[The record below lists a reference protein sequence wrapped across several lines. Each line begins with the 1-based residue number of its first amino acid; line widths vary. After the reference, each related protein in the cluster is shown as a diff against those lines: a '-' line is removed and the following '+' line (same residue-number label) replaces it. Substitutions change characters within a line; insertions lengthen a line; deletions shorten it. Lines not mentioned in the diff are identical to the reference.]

1 MKKHEH
7 KIERIQIKMCKLL
20 DNMRSLSYKEKL
32 KKINLLS
39 LRARRIKHQLLTIF
53 KIMNNDIN
61 LSFDDFFQQ
70 NNFNKTRGN
79 IFKLT
84 LPKIRT
90 KTYQN
95 FFTCAIIKHWNNLKS
110 SEIKVRSSN
119 SFKYSI
125 NKYFIRAKIW

>member
-1 MKKHEH
+1 
-7 KIERIQIKMCKLL
+7 MCKLL

-32 KKINLLS
+32 KKTNLLS

-70 NNFNKTRGN
+70 NNFNKARGN
-79 IFKLT
+79 IFKLS
-84 LPKIRT
+84 LPKSRT
-90 KTYQN
+90 KVYQN

-119 SFKYSI
+119 SFKSSI